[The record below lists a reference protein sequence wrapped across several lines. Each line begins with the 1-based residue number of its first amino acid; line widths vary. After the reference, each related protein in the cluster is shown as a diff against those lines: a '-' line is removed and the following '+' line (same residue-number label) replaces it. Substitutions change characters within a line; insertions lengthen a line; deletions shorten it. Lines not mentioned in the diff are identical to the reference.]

1 MEWKKEGWM
10 SEENIVLLKPEETL
24 GDRFRLFREK
34 IGKSRE
40 ELAKEMK
47 RSVEL
52 VKNIEKGRSDPPI
65 ICLYYFMETYKL
77 DINWLLTGTS
87 TPPQQEKLI
96 GGLPPSLI
104 KKYCKEREIP
114 LKEQYDELLELLQ
127 VPIIY
132 QFVFA
137 KLTECKYIFKDE
149 VENHKKS
156 GKLKNISG

>member
-1 MEWKKEGWM
+1 M
-10 SEENIVLLKPEETL
+10 SDDNIILLKPEETI

-52 VKNIEKGRSDPPI
+52 VKNIEKGRSEPPI

-77 DINWLLTGTS
+77 DINWLLFGTS
-87 TPPQQEKLI
+87 TPPQQEKLK

-114 LKEQYDELLELLQ
+114 LKEHYDELLELLQ

-137 KLTECKYIFKDE
+137 KLIECKNTFK
-149 VENHKKS
+149 VEIKDLISS
-156 GKLKNISG
+156 GP